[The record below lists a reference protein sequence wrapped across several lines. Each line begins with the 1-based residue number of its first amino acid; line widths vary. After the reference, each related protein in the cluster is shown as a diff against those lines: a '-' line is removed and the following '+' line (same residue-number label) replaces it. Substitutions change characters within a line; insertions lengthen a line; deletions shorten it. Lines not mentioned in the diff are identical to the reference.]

1 MQGSRFLFFFSM
13 GNAKVCLY
21 THKNDP
27 GEVGVS
33 GGRARKELIMEEGA
47 IESREGMGSRGIL
60 RMQILWR

>member
-1 MQGSRFLFFFSM
+1 M

-33 GGRARKELIMEEGA
+33 GWRARKESRMEEGA
-47 IESREGMGSRGIL
+47 TESREGMGSRGIL
-60 RMQILWR
+60 RMQISWR